1 MSYLSNAIEE
11 QNMSD
16 VNETILEEIYAVVLD
31 RARHPVPGSYTNY
44 LLDRGLDKIVQKF
57 GEQAVQM
64 IIAAKNGHTSDIVSE
79 SADLI
84 YHLIVLFAVTGI
96 PLEDLLAEL
105 RQRRTHTE
113 SY

>member
-1 MSYLSNAIEE
+1 
-11 QNMSD
+11 MSD
-16 VNETILEEIYAVVLD
+16 VNESILEEIYAVVLD
-31 RARHPVPGSYTNY
+31 RAHHPVSGSYTNY

-57 GEQAVQM
+57 GEQAVQV
-64 IIAAKNGHTSDIVSE
+64 IVAAKNGHTSDIVIK

-84 YHLIVLFAVTGI
+84 YHLIVLFAVTSI

-105 RQRRTHTE
+105 RRRRTQTE

>member
-1 MSYLSNAIEE
+1 
-11 QNMSD
+11 MSD
-16 VNETILEEIYAVVLD
+16 VNESILEEIYAVVLD

-44 LLDRGLDKIVQKF
+44 LLGRGLDKIVKKF
-57 GEQAVQM
+57 GEQAVQV
-64 IIAAKNGHTSDIVSE
+64 IVAAKNGHTSDIVGE

-105 RQRRTHTE
+105 RRRRTQTE